1 MFSSLVNDTL
11 LRCVRVMCRIVYHV
25 LSACQGVYC
34 FFLQLKTLM
43 VLYPVV
49 NWCAGNGGQYLRG
62 WFVGC
67 MMYSFHT
74 LPSTL

>member
-1 MFSSLVNDTL
+1 
-11 LRCVRVMCRIVYHV
+11 MCDSIYHAFKC
-25 LSACQGVYC
+25 LQGVCC
-34 FFLQLKTLM
+34 FFLELKTLM

-49 NWCAGNGGQYLRG
+49 HWCAGNGAQGLRG